1 MPLVRTAPVP
11 LYLLAREVR
20 ERGITVVATGE
31 GADELFW
38 GYELF
43 KEVVLRELHRHDPER
58 ATELLDELYAVPRAR
73 RGAAAAP
80 PGDASCSRPGP
91 TTSCSARI

>member
-1 MPLVRTAPVP
+1 MP

-20 ERGITVVATGE
+20 EQGITVVATGE

-43 KEVVLRELHRHDPER
+43 KEVVLRELHRHEPER
-58 ATELLDELYAVPRAR
+58 AEALLDELYAYLGPAARDAGR
-73 RGAAAAP
+73 RGV
-80 PGDASCSRPGP
+80 GSCSRPGP
-91 TTSCSARI
+91 TTSSSART